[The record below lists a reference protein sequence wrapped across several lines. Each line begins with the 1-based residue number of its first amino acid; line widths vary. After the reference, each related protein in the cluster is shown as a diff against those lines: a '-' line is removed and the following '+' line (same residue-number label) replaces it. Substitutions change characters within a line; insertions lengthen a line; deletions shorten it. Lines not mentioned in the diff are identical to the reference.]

1 MEGPVVALTG
11 AGISAESGVPT
22 FRGEVFIVR
31 HQRKAPRTILLV
43 CTGNL
48 CRSPMAAALLRRYL
62 DGDDARRDWRVFSAG
77 LWAEDGEPPSTGA
90 VMAMAERGINL
101 TGHRSRRLTPQMV
114 EEADLI
120 LGMTPQHVEAMR
132 QAFPE
137 ARDRIYLLA
146 EMAGESHGIAD
157 PYGLSSVTYRVTANE
172 IERLIRAGYERIVA
186 LAEGDRKGGGSLRPP
201 L

>member
-1 MEGPVVALTG
+1 M
-11 AGISAESGVPT
+11 SAANEKP
-22 FRGEVFIVR
+22 
-31 HQRKAPRTILLV
+31 PRTILMV

-62 DGDDARRDWRVFSAG
+62 DDDDARRGWRVFSAG

-90 VMAMAERGINL
+90 VMAMAERGIDL

-120 LGMTPQHVEAMR
+120 LGMAPQHVEALR

-157 PYGLSSVTYRVTANE
+157 PYGLSSVVYRVTANE
-172 IERLIRAGYERIVA
+172 IERLIRAGYERIIA
-186 LAEGDRKGGGSLRPP
+186 LAEGAGKKGG
-201 L
+201 

>member
-1 MEGPVVALTG
+1 LSATG
-11 AGISAESGVPT
+11 EKP
-22 FRGEVFIVR
+22 
-31 HQRKAPRTILLV
+31 PRTILLV

-62 DGDDARRDWRVFSAG
+62 DEDDARRDWRVLSAG
-77 LWAEDGEPPSTGA
+77 LWAEDGEPASTGA
-90 VMAMAERGINL
+90 VMAMAERGIDL

-120 LGMTPQHVEAMR
+120 LGMTPQHVEAMQ

-137 ARDRIYLLA
+137 ARERIHLLA

-157 PYGLSSVTYRVTANE
+157 PYGLSPVTYRATANE
-172 IERLIRAGYERIVA
+172 IERLIRAGYERMVA
-186 LAEGDRKGGGSLRPP
+186 LAEGVHERRERRERRERHEIAGNE
-201 L
+201 

>member
-1 MEGPVVALTG
+1 M
-11 AGISAESGVPT
+11 SATDEKP
-22 FRGEVFIVR
+22 
-31 HQRKAPRTILLV
+31 PRTILLV

-48 CRSPMAAALLRRYL
+48 CRSPMAAALLRCYL
-62 DGDDARRDWRVFSAG
+62 EGDSARQNWRVLSAG
-77 LWAEDGEPPSTGA
+77 LWAEDGEPASAGA
-90 VMAMAERGINL
+90 VMAMAERGIDL

-120 LGMTPQHVEAMR
+120 LGMTPPHVEAMR

-157 PYGLSSVTYRVTANE
+157 PYGLSPVTYRATANE
-172 IERLIRAGYERIVA
+172 IERLIRGGYERIVA
-186 LAEGDRKGGGSLRPP
+186 LAEGARENKG
-201 L
+201 